1 MGDRTHVSIQ
11 IRKIDYEWLLRAEFN
26 DDPEQMRDVL
36 YYEYL
41 EFQDDVVDLEA
52 DQINYGEWDEL
63 EGLLYAHS
71 IEYDKTWGAGGDYAG
86 GASYHRLVNGKMQ
99 EVQIYEGSEDFVL
112 FLKEIKDLDP
122 AEIKRRVQEMYKKVI
137 PCEIIPLSEELPVSL

>member
-26 DDPEQMRDVL
+26 NDPKQMRDDL
-36 YYEYL
+36 YCEYS
-41 EFQDDVVDLEA
+41 EFHEDVVDLEA
-52 DQINYGEWDEL
+52 NGINYSEWDEL

-86 GASYHRLVNGKMQ
+86 GTSYHRLVAGKMQ
-99 EVQIYEGSEDFVL
+99 EVQIYEESEDFVL
-112 FLKEIKDLDP
+112 FLKEIKDLEP

-137 PCEIIPLSEELPVSL
+137 PFEIIPLSEELPTCL

>member
-26 DDPEQMRDVL
+26 DDPEQMRETL

-41 EFQDDVVDLEA
+41 EFQDDIVDFEA
-52 DQINYGEWDEL
+52 NEINYGEWDEL

-86 GASYHRLVNGKMQ
+86 GASYNRLVAGKMQ

-112 FLKEIKDLDP
+112 FLTEVKDLEP
-122 AEIKRRVQEMYKKVI
+122 AEIKRRVQEMYRKVV
-137 PCEIIPLSEELPVSL
+137 PFDIISLSEDLPICL

>member
-26 DDPEQMRDVL
+26 DYPEQMRDVL

-41 EFQDDVVDLEA
+41 EFQDDLVDLEA
-52 DQINYGEWDEL
+52 NEINYGEWDEL

-86 GASYHRLVNGKMQ
+86 EPAITASSTARC
-99 EVQIYEGSEDFVL
+99 
-112 FLKEIKDLDP
+112 
-122 AEIKRRVQEMYKKVI
+122 RRYKSTRGVKT
-137 PCEIIPLSEELPVSL
+137 SFSS

>member
-26 DDPEQMRDVL
+26 DDPEQMRETL

-41 EFQDDVVDLEA
+41 EFQDDIVDFEA
-52 DQINYGEWDEL
+52 NEINYGEWDEL

-86 GASYHRLVNGKMQ
+86 GASYNRLVAGKMQ

-112 FLKEIKDLDP
+112 FLKEVKDLEP
-122 AEIKRRVQEMYKKVI
+122 AEIKRRVQEMYRKVV
-137 PCEIIPLSEELPVSL
+137 PFDIISLSEDLPICL

>member
-41 EFQDDVVDLEA
+41 EFQDDVVDIEA
-52 DQINYGEWDEL
+52 NDINYGEWDDL

-71 IEYDKTWGAGGDYAG
+71 IEYDKSWGAEAIMLGEPATT
-86 GASYHRLVNGKMQ
+86 AS
-99 EVQIYEGSEDFVL
+99 S
-112 FLKEIKDLDP
+112 P
-122 AEIKRRVQEMYKKVI
+122 ARCKR
-137 PCEIIPLSEELPVSL
+137 